1 MRISDWSSDVCS
13 SALLLLQAL
22 GTSGLLRLIRT
33 PGGVS
38 AEVGLL
44 MASPSETTL
53 IVLAAAQGA
62 RLIGPDTAS
71 FWQVV
76 TAIGLTATPLL
87 ARLGRD
93 VARRVDGRSDAG
105 LEFLEQ
111 GHNGRTV
118 IIGFG
123 RVGRMVAQLLE
134 RHRKTFIAVDAAA
147 STVPPPPRQR
157 SHTFS
162 GVCARPRS

>member
-1 MRISDWSSDVCS
+1 
-13 SALLLLQAL
+13 
-22 GTSGLLRLIRT
+22 
-33 PGGVS
+33 
-38 AEVGLL
+38 

-93 VARRVDGRSDAG
+93 VARRVDGRSAAG

-123 RVGRMVAQLLE
+123 RVGRMVAQMLE
-134 RHRKTFIAVDAAA
+134 RHGKKVGRA
-147 STVPPPPRQR
+147 SGRERWCPYV
-157 SHTFS
+157 
-162 GVCARPRS
+162 

>member
-1 MRISDWSSDVCS
+1 MTEPFKGLALGVFLIPVGMSLDRPLIISNWPM
-13 SALLLLQAL
+13 LLLATVGGLLLKAL
-22 GTSGLLRLIRT
+22 VTSGRLRLIRT

-93 VARRVDGRSDAG
+93 VEIGRASWGERVV
-105 LEFLEQ
+105 Q
-111 GHNGRTV
+111 YV
-118 IIGFG
+118 
-123 RVGRMVAQLLE
+123 
-134 RHRKTFIAVDAAA
+134 
-147 STVPPPPRQR
+147 
-157 SHTFS
+157 
-162 GVCARPRS
+162 

>member
-1 MRISDWSSDVCS
+1 MSVTWCACVFFSSRKRHTSC
-13 SALLLLQAL
+13 ALVTGVQTCAL
-22 GTSGLLRLIRT
+22 PI
-33 PGGVS
+33 
-38 AEVGLL
+38 
-44 MASPSETTL
+44 
-53 IVLAAAQGA
+53 
-62 RLIGPDTAS
+62 AS

-123 RVGRMVAQLLE
+123 RVGRLVAQMLE
-134 RHRKTFIAVDAAA
+134 RHGKTFIAVDAESAPGRRAPDHSYPKIGKTASAA
-147 STVPPPPRQR
+147 RV
-157 SHTFS
+157 
-162 GVCARPRS
+162 

>member
-1 MRISDWSSDVCS
+1 M
-13 SALLLLQAL
+13 LLLAMVGVRLLRAL
-22 GTSGLLRLIRT
+22 GTSCLLRLIPT

-53 IVLAAAQGA
+53 IVLAAARGA

-93 VARRVDGRSDAG
+93 VARRVDGRSGAG

-118 IIGFG
+118 KIG
-123 RVGRMVAQLLE
+123 RAHV
-134 RHRKTFIAVDAAA
+134 
-147 STVPPPPRQR
+147 
-157 SHTFS
+157 
-162 GVCARPRS
+162 